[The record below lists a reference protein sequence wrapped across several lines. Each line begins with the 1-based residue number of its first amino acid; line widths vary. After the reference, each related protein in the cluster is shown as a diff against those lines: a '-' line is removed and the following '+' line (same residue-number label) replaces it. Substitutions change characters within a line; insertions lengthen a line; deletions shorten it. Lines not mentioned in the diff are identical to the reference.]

1 MLKLTK
7 YELRKNLLGIGIVAG
22 IICVLQ
28 ALFMFFC
35 LTENIN
41 YTSLFGG
48 LLIIAASV
56 SYFIVFIFGVVTY
69 YSYRELSSKSSY
81 LIFMTPN
88 SSLSIITSKL
98 LYTLIIGIGIS
109 AIFIGFGVLDIFMMA
124 GVFGDLADALK
135 NFSEMLKIMG
145 IDVVNIIINIVAGI
159 ISFLIAFFFLIS
171 LAYFAIT
178 LSSTAL
184 QNNKIK
190 GFISVILF
198 CVLAYATIKIS
209 SLLPELYKNPDSLSQ
224 ALMSSLPAT
233 IFQLLMVVACTFG
246 SAVLLDK
253 KVSL

>member
-35 LTENIN
+35 LTENLN

-69 YSYRELSSKSSY
+69 YRELSSKSSY

-109 AIFIGFGVLDIFMMA
+109 AIFIGFDIFMMA

-184 QNNKIK
+184 QNKKIK
-190 GFISVILF
+190 GLISVVLF

>member
-7 YELRKNLLGIGIVAG
+7 YELRKNLLSIGIVAG

-35 LTENIN
+35 LTENLN

-69 YSYRELSSKSSY
+69 YRELSSKSSY

-109 AIFIGFGVLDIFMMA
+109 AIFIGFGVLDIFMIQ
-124 GVFGDLADALK
+124 LPCRTRRLK
-135 NFSEMLKIMG
+135 
-145 IDVVNIIINIVAGI
+145 D
-159 ISFLIAFFFLIS
+159 
-171 LAYFAIT
+171 
-178 LSSTAL
+178 
-184 QNNKIK
+184 
-190 GFISVILF
+190 
-198 CVLAYATIKIS
+198 
-209 SLLPELYKNPDSLSQ
+209 LSQ
-224 ALMSSLPAT
+224 LYYS
-233 IFQLLMVVACTFG
+233 
-246 SAVLLDK
+246 
-253 KVSL
+253 VSLHMQQLRFLLCCLNFIRIQTAYPRH

>member
-1 MLKLTK
+1 MLRD
-7 YELRKNLLGIGIVAG
+7 ELG
-22 IICVLQ
+22 
-28 ALFMFFC
+28 
-35 LTENIN
+35 
-41 YTSLFGG
+41 
-48 LLIIAASV
+48 
-56 SYFIVFIFGVVTY
+56 
-69 YSYRELSSKSSY
+69 
-81 LIFMTPN
+81 
-88 SSLSIITSKL
+88 
-98 LYTLIIGIGIS
+98 
-109 AIFIGFGVLDIFMMA
+109 
-124 GVFGDLADALK
+124 
-135 NFSEMLKIMG
+135 
-145 IDVVNIIINIVAGI
+145 VNIIINIVAGI

-184 QNNKIK
+184 QNKKIK

>member
-35 LTENIN
+35 LTENLN

-69 YSYRELSSKSSY
+69 YRELSSKSSY

-124 GVFGDLADALK
+124 GDLADALK

-184 QNNKIK
+184 QNKKIK
-190 GFISVILF
+190 GFISVVLF

>member
-1 MLKLTK
+1 
-7 YELRKNLLGIGIVAG
+7 
-22 IICVLQ
+22 
-28 ALFMFFC
+28 
-35 LTENIN
+35 
-41 YTSLFGG
+41 
-48 LLIIAASV
+48 
-56 SYFIVFIFGVVTY
+56 
-69 YSYRELSSKSSY
+69 
-81 LIFMTPN
+81 
-88 SSLSIITSKL
+88 
-98 LYTLIIGIGIS
+98 
-109 AIFIGFGVLDIFMMA
+109 MMA

-159 ISFLIAFFFLIS
+159 RSFLIAFFVLIS

-184 QNNKIK
+184 QNKKIK
-190 GFISVILF
+190 GFISVVLF

-233 IFQLLMVVACTFG
+233 IFQLLMVVACAFG

>member
-69 YSYRELSSKSSY
+69 YRELSSKSSY

-109 AIFIGFGVLDIFMMA
+109 AIFIG
-124 GVFGDLADALK
+124 FGDLADALK

>member
-35 LTENIN
+35 LTENLN

-48 LLIIAASV
+48 LLIIATSV

-69 YSYRELSSKSSY
+69 YRELSSKSSY

-109 AIFIGFGVLDIFMMA
+109 AIFIGFG
-124 GVFGDLADALK
+124 DLADALK

-159 ISFLIAFFFLIS
+159 ISFLITFFFLIS

-184 QNNKIK
+184 QNKKIK
-190 GFISVILF
+190 GFISVVLF

>member
-35 LTENIN
+35 LTKNLN

-69 YSYRELSSKSSY
+69 NRELSSKSSY

-109 AIFIGFGVLDIFMMA
+109 AIFIGFGALDIFMMA
-124 GVFGDLADALK
+124 GVFGDLADTLK
-135 NFSEMLKIMG
+135 NFSELLKVMG

-184 QNNKIK
+184 QNKKIK
-190 GFISVILF
+190 GFISVVLF
-198 CVLAYATIKIS
+198 CVLAYITIKIS
-209 SLLPELYKNPDSLSQ
+209 SVLPELYKNPDSLFQ

>member
-35 LTENIN
+35 LTENLN

-69 YSYRELSSKSSY
+69 YRELY

-184 QNNKIK
+184 QNKKIK
-190 GFISVILF
+190 GFISVVLF

>member
-35 LTENIN
+35 LTENLN

-69 YSYRELSSKSSY
+69 YRELSSKSSY

-135 NFSEMLKIMG
+135 NFSEMLDRKS
-145 IDVVNIIINIVAGI
+145 VV
-159 ISFLIAFFFLIS
+159 
-171 LAYFAIT
+171 
-178 LSSTAL
+178 
-184 QNNKIK
+184 
-190 GFISVILF
+190 
-198 CVLAYATIKIS
+198 
-209 SLLPELYKNPDSLSQ
+209 
-224 ALMSSLPAT
+224 
-233 IFQLLMVVACTFG
+233 
-246 SAVLLDK
+246 
-253 KVSL
+253 

>member
-35 LTENIN
+35 LTENLN

-69 YSYRELSSKSSY
+69 YRELSSKAVM
-81 LIFMTPN
+81 IFMTPN

-124 GVFGDLADALK
+124 GAFGDLADALK

-184 QNNKIK
+184 QNKKIK
-190 GFISVILF
+190 GFISVVLF

>member
-69 YSYRELSSKSSY
+69 YRELSSKSSY

-145 IDVVNIIINIVAGI
+145 IDVVNIVAGI

-190 GFISVILF
+190 GFISVVLF

>member
-1 MLKLTK
+1 
-7 YELRKNLLGIGIVAG
+7 
-22 IICVLQ
+22 
-28 ALFMFFC
+28 
-35 LTENIN
+35 
-41 YTSLFGG
+41 
-48 LLIIAASV
+48 
-56 SYFIVFIFGVVTY
+56 
-69 YSYRELSSKSSY
+69 
-81 LIFMTPN
+81 MTPN

-190 GFISVILF
+190 GFISVVLF

>member
-35 LTENIN
+35 LTENLN

-69 YSYRELSSKSSY
+69 YRELSSKSSY

-98 LYTLIIGIGIS
+98 LYTLIIGIS

-190 GFISVILF
+190 GFILF

>member
-1 MLKLTK
+1 MYFRLCL
-7 YELRKNLLGIGIVAG
+7 
-22 IICVLQ
+22 C
-28 ALFMFFC
+28 FFC
-35 LTENIN
+35 LTENLN

-69 YSYRELSSKSSY
+69 DRELSSKSSY

-159 ISFLIAFFFLIS
+159 ISFLITFFFLIS

-184 QNNKIK
+184 QNKKIK
-190 GFISVILF
+190 GFISVVLF

>member
-1 MLKLTK
+1 MS
-7 YELRKNLLGIGIVAG
+7 RGLGDVYKR
-22 IICVLQ
+22 Q
-28 ALFMFFC
+28 
-35 LTENIN
+35 
-41 YTSLFGG
+41 
-48 LLIIAASV
+48 
-56 SYFIVFIFGVVTY
+56 
-69 YSYRELSSKSSY
+69 
-81 LIFMTPN
+81 
-88 SSLSIITSKL
+88 

-184 QNNKIK
+184 QNKKIK
-190 GFISVILF
+190 GFISVVLF